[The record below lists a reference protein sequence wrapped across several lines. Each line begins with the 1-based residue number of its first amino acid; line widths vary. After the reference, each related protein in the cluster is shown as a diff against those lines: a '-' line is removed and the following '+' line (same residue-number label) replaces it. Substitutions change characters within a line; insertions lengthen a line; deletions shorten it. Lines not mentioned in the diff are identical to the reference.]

1 MFQTVIRRCS
11 PRLLVL
17 VAGILTQTSSG
28 ARADDQAQAW
38 YQSQIFYRL
47 SPHWSVGNYAEAR
60 LNDGVGELHTWMIS
74 PRVRYDLT
82 SHLQLQ
88 FNTSWVEAF
97 NAPQTR
103 KVDSFRLEV
112 EVNPRLELTR
122 DLQFSM
128 RNRFEWRWM
137 EGGEDYNTRARIRP
151 QLDWTISR
159 TGLFRGL
166 YANNE
171 VIYDF
176 DLDRVTENR
185 LVPLGVVLR
194 PSEAL
199 EVRVFHMWRRTLGGN
214 TWFDYHA
221 VGVMASLNF

>member
-1 MFQTVIRRCS
+1 
-11 PRLLVL
+11 VL
-17 VAGILTQTSSG
+17 VAGVLTQTSSG

-199 EVRVFHMWRRTLGGN
+199 EVRVFHMGRRTLGGN